1 MNSTTTLLLSLLLVS
16 GTSCAAPQY
25 QESSGSEFSV
35 DELKF
40 NLDWDDK
47 QFDWSQRDCLGLGV
61 GETTPSDCKAVKFNL
76 EDEEDRNQPPSTNEM
91 PTNQQSGQ

>member
-1 MNSTTTLLLSLLLVS
+1 MNSKTTLLLSLLLVT
-16 GTSCAAPQY
+16 GNAAATQQY

-47 QFDWSQRDCLGLGV
+47 QFGWTQNDCLTLDI
-61 GETTPSDCKAVKFNL
+61 GETSTVDCKAVKFNL
-76 EDEEDRNQPPSTNEM
+76 EDEENRNQPPK
-91 PTNQQSGQ
+91 TNQVPANSQSDQ

>member
-1 MNSTTTLLLSLLLVS
+1 MNSKTTLLLSLLLVTGS
-16 GTSCAAPQY
+16 AAATQQY

-47 QFDWSQRDCLGLGV
+47 QFGWSQKECLDLGV
-61 GETTPSDCKAVKFNL
+61 NDYIPSDCKGMRVNV
-76 EDEEDRNQPPSTNEM
+76 ESEENRNQPPSTNQM
-91 PTNQQSGQ
+91 PTPQGNNQ

>member
-1 MNSTTTLLLSLLLVS
+1 MNSKTTLLLSLLLITGS
-16 GTSCAAPQY
+16 AAATQQY

-47 QFDWSQRDCLGLGV
+47 QFGWTQNDCLDLGV
-61 GETTPSDCKAVKFNL
+61 GETAPAGCRAVKFNL
-76 EDEEDRNQPPSTNEM
+76 EDEENRNQPPQ
-91 PTNQQSGQ
+91 TNQLPANSQSGQ